1 MIKYKISDINLLSDY
16 LNLYKTC
23 FPGFKKNIE
32 YFRWLYENN
41 PMGNYVGIDAFD
53 GNKLIGQ
60 IGGIPYDF
68 KFCNNDIKTLVS
80 INICISNLYLYQVWS
95 NLIVLLLTLHEITTC
110 SNAIVLLLTLQY

>member
-1 MIKYKISDINLLSDY
+1 MIKYKISDLNLLSDY

-68 KFCNNDIKTLVS
+68 KFCFLIL
-80 INICISNLYLYQVWS
+80 ILPIPYLS
-95 NLIVLLLTLHEITTC
+95 RLR
-110 SNAIVLLLTLQY
+110 AII

>member
-1 MIKYKISDINLLSDY
+1 MINYKISNLNLLNEY
-16 LNLYKTC
+16 LILYKKC

-68 KFCNNDIKTLVS
+68 KFCFLIL
-80 INICISNLYLYQVWS
+80 ILPIPYLS
-95 NLIVLLLTLHEITTC
+95 RLR
-110 SNAIVLLLTLQY
+110 AII